1 MFRANASGILSE
13 LTRLRTLDTVIV
25 MIIDEIQLRC
35 TASAPGSLDRMM
47 ERFFAIQT
55 QVHLHSA

>member
-13 LTRLRTLDTVIV
+13 LTRLRILDTVIV

-35 TASAPGSLDRMM
+35 TAGAPGSLDRMM

-55 QVHLHSA
+55 